1 MSLQVSFFKCKF
13 TLPPTNLT
21 LIFFFSFPL
30 PWSPLEYRA
39 TSNLVFRVGPKYS
52 SLVKLEG
59 LPDFFH
65 FLPEFVFIPE
75 LPFRKFLPAST
86 EQTLGLSPPPY
97 LEHLWGKI
105 SRFILFPLGFRLVFL
120 KKLFVYSF
128 SSSLLGL

>member
-21 LIFFFSFPL
+21 LIFFFFLSLYLGVLWNTEQLQTWCSVWGPSIALWSSWRGFQIFFIFCQNSFSYL
-30 PWSPLEYRA
+30 
-39 TSNLVFRVGPKYS
+39 N
-52 SLVKLEG
+52 
-59 LPDFFH
+59 
-65 FLPEFVFIPE
+65 FL
-75 LPFRKFLPAST
+75 LGLPAST